1 MIKTIAHEVAYWTSC
16 LVIAA
21 ALAVF
26 RTVVFLLPVSFLKKV
41 FTAKMEK
48 LGILVTNGPKAI
60 GFDKNKYTAEMVIHS
75 DAFYKHLG
83 DGPLLHVL
91 GDTYMDGLWTDFDE
105 SKVQEAI
112 FLKAPMRSHPMGP
125 LWEWNHVA
133 RNQQTVKL
141 SKRVAEEHYDLGNDL
156 YAAFLDETMTYT
168 CAYWTPETRTLKD
181 AQIAKLD
188 LIARKLKLKPGLKVL
203 EIGCGFGGA
212 AKYMAENYGV
222 SVVGY
227 NISVE
232 QVKIARERT
241 KGLPVEIR
249 VEDYRNANEKFDR
262 IFSVGFFEAVGS
274 HNFRAYFE
282 VCDRCLKEDGI
293 MLLHTITSS
302 TTRMLRAGGW
312 LNKYIFPG
320 GELPFTYELVTE
332 ADPMFRVE
340 DMHNMGDSYAKTL
353 KVWNDNFNRAWP
365 ELKPKYDSYF
375 GGKFKRCWNNYLQ
388 VCRACFDAGSVSLIQ
403 VVYTRDGVKGGYICE
418 R

>member
-1 MIKTIAHEVAYWTSC
+1 
-16 LVIAA
+16 
-21 ALAVF
+21 
-26 RTVVFLLPVSFLKKV
+26 
-41 FTAKMEK
+41 
-48 LGILVTNGPKAI
+48 
-60 GFDKNKYTAEMVIHS
+60 
-75 DAFYKHLG
+75 
-83 DGPLLHVL
+83 
-91 GDTYMDGLWTDFDE
+91 
-105 SKVQEAI
+105 
-112 FLKAPMRSHPMGP
+112 MGP

-168 CAYWTPETRTLKD
+168 CAYWKPDTRTLKD

-241 KGLPVEIR
+241 KGLPIEIR

-282 VCDRCLKEDGI
+282 VCDRCLKDDGI
-293 MLLHTITSS
+293 MLLHTITCS

>member
-1 MIKTIAHEVAYWTSC
+1 MLSKS
-16 LVIAA
+16 
-21 ALAVF
+21 
-26 RTVVFLLPVSFLKKV
+26 VSFSRLHNLELDR
-41 FTAKMEK
+41 FTQLCFLFK
-48 LGILVTNGPKAI
+48 
-60 GFDKNKYTAEMVIHS
+60 
-75 DAFYKHLG
+75 
-83 DGPLLHVL
+83 
-91 GDTYMDGLWTDFDE
+91 DGLWTDFDE
-105 SKVQEAI
+105 SKVQETI

-282 VCDRCLKEDGI
+282 VCDRCLKDDGI